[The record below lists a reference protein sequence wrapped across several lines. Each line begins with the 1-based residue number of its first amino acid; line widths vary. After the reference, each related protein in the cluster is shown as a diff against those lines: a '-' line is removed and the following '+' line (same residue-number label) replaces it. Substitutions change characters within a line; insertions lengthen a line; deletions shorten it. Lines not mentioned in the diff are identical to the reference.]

1 MHTNHLSKGSNT
13 VPNSPS
19 APFSIHLLRP
29 PHWEC
34 PPSSPSFRSSLFQS
48 LAQSWI
54 PGTFPCCCP
63 GVPFPHPALSSF
75 FAQSLTEMDYLLIEK
90 SHGTGMFPLATCC
103 WPFLPG
109 CRCLGAKWVTQAGV
123 LKFKVK
129 ISPNPS
135 IFSLSSTTVCST
147 YAPKSRASSVEFI
160 QTLILLT
167 PAEGER
173 RGASPG
179 CRVGVTDIGGMS
191 KVPSADLK
199 QVLLFAVFA

>member
-1 MHTNHLSKGSNT
+1 
-13 VPNSPS
+13 
-19 APFSIHLLRP
+19 
-29 PHWEC
+29 
-34 PPSSPSFRSSLFQS
+34 
-48 LAQSWI
+48 
-54 PGTFPCCCP
+54 
-63 GVPFPHPALSSF
+63 
-75 FAQSLTEMDYLLIEK
+75 
-90 SHGTGMFPLATCC
+90 
-103 WPFLPG
+103 
-109 CRCLGAKWVTQAGV
+109 VTQAGV

>member
-1 MHTNHLSKGSNT
+1 MHTNHLAKGSNT

-34 PPSSPSFRSSLFQS
+34 PPSSPSFRSSLFRS
-48 LAQSWI
+48 LAQIWI
-54 PGTFPCCCP
+54 PRTFPCCCP
-63 GVPFPHPALSSF
+63 GVPFPHPVLSSVF
-75 FAQSLTEMDYLLIEK
+75 VQSLTEMDYLLIEK
-90 SHGTGMFPLATCC
+90 SHGTGVFPVATCC

-135 IFSLSSTTVCST
+135 IFSQSSTTVCST

-160 QTLILLT
+160 QTLTLLT
-167 PAEGER
+167 PTEG
-173 RGASPG
+173 RGEGHRWAAG
-179 CRVGVTDIGGMS
+179 VGSLILGACPR
-191 KVPSADLK
+191 VPSADLK
-199 QVLLFAVFA
+199 QVLLFSVFA